1 MDVDL
6 LRNSPVGQL
15 IPIEGS
21 DARGKPFS
29 HFAFL
34 PDNLPDTLQLQPK
47 TWTAVAA
54 ATGALGRLQQAC
66 APLPNPRLL
75 IAPAL
80 AREAVDTSA
89 LEGTYGALADVL
101 EARLSESRQTSP
113 EVAEIRAYERAAN
126 IGFDSV
132 KDRAISVALLSDLQ
146 GILAE
151 KSQEKQ
157 RDPGKVREHQ
167 VVIGPKHGSIY
178 DARYIPPPP
187 GDQLRAGLDHWQ
199 AWMREDHPMPPVLQA
214 ALAHYQ
220 FETLHPFGDG
230 NGRIGRLVIVLQLLR
245 TEALSEP
252 AITVSPWFRRKREAY
267 QDHLL
272 HVSRTGEWDQWVTFF
287 CDAIC
292 AQADAAVNVIGELTN
307 WLATVRAELNTR
319 HWSGTVL
326 NICEALI
333 DWPVINAR
341 FVQDTHEVSA
351 PTAKSAIDRL
361 VELDVLVEMTGKSYG
376 RVYGA
381 AAVMSIVEGM

>member
-1 MDVDL
+1 M
-6 LRNSPVGQL
+6 
-15 IPIEGS
+15 
-21 DARGKPFS
+21 
-29 HFAFL
+29 
-34 PDNLPDTLQLQPK
+34 
-47 TWTAVAA
+47 
-54 ATGALGRLQQAC
+54 
-66 APLPNPRLL
+66 
-75 IAPAL
+75 
-80 AREAVDTSA
+80 
-89 LEGTYGALADVL
+89 
-101 EARLSESRQTSP
+101 
-113 EVAEIRAYERAAN
+113 
-126 IGFDSV
+126 
-132 KDRAISVALLSDLQ
+132 
-146 GILAE
+146 
-151 KSQEKQ
+151 
-157 RDPGKVREHQ
+157 
-167 VVIGPKHGSIY
+167 
-178 DARYIPPPP
+178 
-187 GDQLRAGLDHWQ
+187 
-199 AWMREDHPMPPVLQA
+199 
-214 ALAHYQ
+214 
-220 FETLHPFGDG
+220 
-230 NGRIGRLVIVLQLLR
+230 
-245 TEALSEP
+245 
-252 AITVSPWFRRKREAY
+252 SPWFRRRREAY